1 MIFRDQSG
9 ATIDKGDRVAFSL
22 GLGNTAFGSVIETH
36 SGLGLDGS
44 VASRPVVVIQI
55 ALVLPSDPGNGV
67 VAGIS
72 KMPEPTS
79 PLQSSQ

>member
-9 ATIDKGDRVAFSL
+9 ATIDRGDKVAFSL
-22 GLGNTAFGSVIETH
+22 GLGNTAFGNIVELH
-36 SGLGLDGS
+36 SGLGLDGTP
-44 VASRPVVVIQI
+44 ASRPVVVIQV
-55 ALVLPSDPGNGV
+55 ALVLPADGNGV